1 MGSHPINL
9 AIRFLL
15 ELSALLAMGV
25 WGWRQS
31 EAWFRFLL
39 ASSIPVVA
47 AVVWGTFA
55 VPNDPS
61 RSGAAPVAVAGVIR
75 LAIELAV
82 FSAATWMLYDLGATR
97 LSWALG
103 LVVAVHYIASYDRI
117 QWLITQR

>member
-25 WGWRQS
+25 WGWYQG
-31 EAWFRFLL
+31 EGWLRFLL
-39 ASSIPVVA
+39 ALGIPLIA

-61 RSGAAPVAVAGVIR
+61 RSGAAPIAVPGILR
-75 LAIELAV
+75 LAIEAAIFIFAV
-82 FSAATWMLYDLGATR
+82 WALYDVGFTT
-97 LSWALG
+97 LSWTLG
-103 LVVAVHYIASYDRI
+103 IIVAIHYLTSYDRI
-117 QWLITQR
+117 LCLIRQ